1 MNHRELMDV
10 YHAWDEQRDAFAESD
25 GEADGPRPGQWQAS
39 DDRAV
44 DLLHALAGALTFH
57 HPEDEPDNEDRAL
70 FVRPLVEMFAAEY
83 NSSHLEEA
91 IRDII
96 ADLGHLYDRLGD
108 DEQEFDDDNEP
119 NYLSFESAVA
129 SALANY
135 DEEVREESESD

>member
-1 MNHRELMDV
+1 MNHRELLNK
-10 YHAWDEQRDAFAESD
+10 YHAWDAVRDELCEHD
-25 GEADGPRPGQWQAS
+25 GEPGGPTASQWANS
-39 DDRAV
+39 DDCGV
-44 DLLHALAGALTFH
+44 ELAHQFAGVLAFH
-57 HPEDEPDNEDRAL
+57 HTEDEPDNADRAL